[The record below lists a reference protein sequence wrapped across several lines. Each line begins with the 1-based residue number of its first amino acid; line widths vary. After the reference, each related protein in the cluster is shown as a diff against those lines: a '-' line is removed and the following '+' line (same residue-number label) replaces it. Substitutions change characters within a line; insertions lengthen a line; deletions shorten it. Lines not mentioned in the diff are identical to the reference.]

1 MADYDP
7 SDPPDYNSMQQQMGL
22 FPPLFQPPPIPFPG
36 QVSAAMAQ
44 GGVNGAFMTNGSV
57 GTSFGA
63 GMFPG
68 QQRQG
73 FTNQGPM
80 FQGPTGVMM
89 PMNPAMYGGYP
100 GVNPYANYNGQGLFN
115 PISAAPPPVYGGQMG
130 QTFFQPPP
138 ASAQF
143 NTAYG
148 ANFARQ
154 QLTDDT
160 MYTGGLAYAGVGA
173 RLGTNALGAMGG
185 AMLGRRLGGG
195 PGAVLGALAGFMGF
209 EGAGIGEGG
218 QNAFMNNIAAPL
230 IQQRGMAAGIQEM
243 SRGFISS
250 GAGLNETGAGFTRNA
265 AANVSRSLRD
275 MASSA
280 SFQRETGERFNQQ
293 DLLKIFQGSAQ
304 NDLMG
309 GAQSA
314 AQVTTRVR
322 EVAKSLN
329 LFMSM
334 AQEPDVQRAIQTM
347 GQLRSSGLNLSE
359 TNQAVTQGR
368 AFARMAGQ
376 SFGDMMNGAGAIG
389 AQTFQAMGLTQGLGM
404 QTGMMNYAL
413 ARGSQN
419 IGALGP
425 QLLNLVGG
433 AQGLSNLN
441 NVFGASML
449 QMPMLA
455 PSVMSSAGGINSSAL
470 QSLLSGGSDPF
481 RQTTQ
486 ATSALQAMTGR
497 QGVGGLGMAI
507 AMQPLVQDTI
517 GRAMQAQ
524 GPFGQRN
531 FEDRNVMGLMRQ
543 MGLSGSGGFATAAQA
558 MGMERSQA
566 VARMQELSSPL
577 YYDQQRAQIEAT
589 RQEARQEEFDRRDA
603 LAPNIF
609 GTLARGVGFDPSAIL
624 RGVGRDV
631 RGALGFD
638 SRSRYSPDTA
648 VDARQDREYV
658 RSADFGRQLR
668 EDTAAARSRAPT
680 ETTMNDLYRISEGRG
695 SSGVGAALGAVFG
708 NVGVD
713 IKGFVSG
720 GDLFTGSTFGSE
732 AAQRAEMANLAA
744 GSHGLGLITSASNSE
759 VTRGMRAMDSAF
771 GAEDALRIRQGM
783 ESRTLT
789 NLGRGANDN
798 MLLGPR
804 GNAVIN
810 GVFRS
815 ASTLGAANLSGG
827 GGLIA
832 SGVDIGNIFQSR
844 QITGSDL
851 RTAFVNSGVAAGR
864 SAEEMGAFYDR
875 DSSAAIQAGTV
886 GMQRYMTDE
895 QRQEMFDQ
903 ARRSQGLGEGRGAQ
917 GDIQRERVAQTR
929 RGLFGVDSAE
939 FQDEYLRARGNIRGV
954 SREGPQLEKE
964 RDYVMRS
971 AMLSAAA
978 RKATPEEHERLKR
991 QIGNL
996 DQAAQAAGILTT
1008 ENTVSLQNQITGEA
1022 NRASEGS
1029 RLDMSRAFAGTQV
1042 GVSGQDLLSG
1052 AAGVNEVFRGDRA
1065 TRRVSGGF
1073 AALARGSGPLA
1084 DALRRAGANDASNY
1098 DESRVMAAFQG
1109 LDEEAIAQLTPD
1121 QQRAVRNLSSS
1132 SERVRQ
1138 QATGTLREFGY
1149 DRGARSD
1156 TLHRRYAE
1164 RGIVRNTLGRIFS
1177 LHTNNQT
1184 YEEEYV
1190 ADRMGRTTDAD
1201 RRADEAEASTSSVAS
1216 MFSGLGGGGEMV
1228 EAARDLKRVAEIFE
1242 GVVQS
1247 GALDRVVGD

>member
-100 GVNPYANYNGQGLFN
+100 GVNPYANYNGQGLFT
-115 PISAAPPPVYGGQMG
+115 PIAAAPPPVYGGQMG

-230 IQQRGMAAGIQEM
+230 IQQRGMAGGIQEM

-347 GQLRSSGLNLSE
+347 GQLRSSGLNLNE

-389 AQTFQAMGLTQGLGM
+389 AQTFQSMGLTQGLGM

-531 FEDRNVMGLMRQ
+531 FEDRNIMGLMRQ

-589 RQEARQEEFDRRDA
+589 RQEARQEEIARREA
-603 LAPNIF
+603 MAPNIF
-609 GTLARGVGFDPSAIL
+609 GTLARGVGFDPSASL
-624 RGVGRDV
+624 RGAGRAV
-631 RGALGFD
+631 RGFFELD
-638 SRSRYSPDTA
+638 SRSGYTPDNA
-648 VDARQDREYV
+648 VDARRDLEDV
-658 RSADFGRQLR
+658 RSADYGRHLR
-668 EDTAAARSRAPT
+668 EDTAAARSRAPA
-680 ETTMNDLYRISEGRG
+680 DLNIYDRYRISQGRG
-695 SSGVGAALGAVFG
+695 YQGVAAGLSAL
-708 NVGVD
+708 
-713 IKGFVSG
+713 IG
-720 GDLFTGSTFGSE
+720 GFGSQ
-732 AAQRAEMANLAA
+732 AAQRGEMADQAA
-744 GSHGLGLITSASNSE
+744 GSRGLGLITSASNAE
-759 VTRGMRAMDSAF
+759 VARGLRSMDSAF
-771 GAEDALRIRQGM
+771 GAEDALRISQGM
-783 ESRTLT
+783 TSRVLT

-804 GNAVIN
+804 GNAIIN
-810 GVFRS
+810 GVTR
-815 ASTLGAANLSGG
+815 GAAAVGG
-827 GGLIA
+827 GMVG
-832 SGVDIGNIFQSR
+832 GVAGFVLGGSDIGNIFQSR
-844 QITGSDL
+844 QTTGSDL
-851 RTAFVNSGVAAGR
+851 RTAFVNAGVASGR
-864 SAEEMGAFYDR
+864 TAEEMGAFYDR
-875 DSSAAIQAGTV
+875 DPSAAAQSIANRVQA
-886 GMQRYMTDE
+886 RMTPEERDAL
-895 QRQEMFDQ
+895 FDQ
-903 ARRSQGLGEGRGAQ
+903 ARRSQGLGEGQ
-917 GDIQRERVAQTR
+917 GSQADIQRERVARTR
-929 RGLFGVDSAE
+929 RGLFGGESAE
-939 FQDEYLRARGNIRGV
+939 LQDEYLRTRGNIRGV

-964 RDYVMRS
+964 RDYIMRS
-971 AMLSAAA
+971 AMLSSA
-978 RKATPEEHERLKR
+978 RSRGTPEERARLDRQLDDLEREGQR
-991 QIGNL
+991 S
-996 DQAAQAAGILTT
+996 GILTS
-1008 ENTVSLQNQITGEA
+1008 ENTAAIQSQITSA
-1022 NRASEGS
+1022 TNRMSDGTG
-1029 RLDMSRAFAGTQV
+1029 LDLARGFAGAHV
-1042 GVSGQDLLSG
+1042 GTSGQDILSS
-1052 AAGVNEVFRGDRA
+1052 AASDNAALRRDRLD
-1065 TRRVSGGF
+1065 TRIKGGF

-1084 DALRRAGANDASNY
+1084 DALQAARANDPSQYN
-1098 DESRVMAAFQG
+1098 EGRVMEAFRG

-1132 SERVRQ
+1132 NTRVRE
-1138 QATGTLREFGY
+1138 QAEGTIRGFAYE
-1149 DRGARSD
+1149 RGARAE
-1156 TLHRRYAE
+1156 TLRRRYGEKNPLE
-1164 RGIVRNTLGRIFS
+1164 RAFFGFFGMRN
-1177 LHTNNQT
+1177 QV
-1184 YEEEYV
+1184 EEEYV
-1190 ADRMGRTTDAD
+1190 QAGMGRTTDAD